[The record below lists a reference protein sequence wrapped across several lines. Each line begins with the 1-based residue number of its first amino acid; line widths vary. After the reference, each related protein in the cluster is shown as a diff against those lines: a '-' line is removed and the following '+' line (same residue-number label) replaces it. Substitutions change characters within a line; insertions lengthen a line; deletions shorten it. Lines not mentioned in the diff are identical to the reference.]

1 MFYPPSGYLL
11 LVCYLLVIYLCT
23 ISFRIIHTNQRL
35 MFYGYLFRTVLNVIT
50 EFTLNTT
57 RRIYSKHY
65 LMLSKLSGYQYL
77 MFQVNKIL
85 PHEYILSKSL
95 LKKQVSLYLLLNLN
109 QRNCK
114 CVSRKCKCK
123 KMHLNLKLWK
133 ILHPAL
139 QKRVLNQQNQQ
150 NDFSYRCLQIKLY
163 QT

>member
-11 LVCYLLVIYLCT
+11 LVCYLLVIYFCT

-95 LKKQVSLYLLLNLN
+95 LKKTSVIIFT
-109 QRNCK
+109 
-114 CVSRKCKCK
+114 
-123 KMHLNLKLWK
+123 LKFKLEK
-133 ILHPAL
+133 L
-139 QKRVLNQQNQQ
+139 QMRLSQMQMQKNA
-150 NDFSYRCLQIKLY
+150 S
-163 QT
+163 